1 MLCDKGWYIKRCCFF
16 LLRYVCFDGSIR
28 IKMFSEFFYGVV
40 DLTKNNTV
48 NVRVSVPKFLY
59 MVKFLRLS
67 EFTQAKM
74 LVDLT
79 AVHYLGKGFVMVYQF
94 LSISNNVRFCVE
106 VLLSEKDALR
116 MSTLSTLFPNA
127 VWYERECYDMFGVLF
142 EGCTD
147 MRRIL
152 TDYGFEGY
160 PLRKDFPCSG
170 YLEMSYVESQKRV
183 MASPISLAQSYRAF
197 DFQSPHK

>member
-1 MLCDKGWYIKRCCFF
+1 VLCDNGWYIKYVVF

-94 LSISNNVRFCVE
+94 LSISI
-106 VLLSEKDALR
+106 
-116 MSTLSTLFPNA
+116 M
-127 VWYERECYDMFGVLF
+127 
-142 EGCTD
+142 
-147 MRRIL
+147 
-152 TDYGFEGY
+152 
-160 PLRKDFPCSG
+160 
-170 YLEMSYVESQKRV
+170 
-183 MASPISLAQSYRAF
+183 
-197 DFQSPHK
+197 